1 MITFEQH
8 CTLYAVSFFLLLMD
22 EVAWFVIIKFNFCI
36 RRFLTLITTCLVKHR
51 AETIFENTSTSTRC
65 LTSIILDRWPGN
77 SRKLCTWKS
86 KISFFFSLWIYTCII
101 SVPSNFGISLSSF
114 TNHFRSSLKNNSDDF
129 RPRKKITYF
138 LSMQDNCRCKI
149 TSSSAKLDMNSS
161 QLLLLE

>member
-65 LTSIILDRWPGN
+65 RTSIILDRWPGN

-86 KISFFFSLWIYTCII
+86 KISFFLSLYEFIHALFLFLVILVFHSHLSRII
-101 SVPSNFGISLSSF
+101 
-114 TNHFRSSLKNNSDDF
+114 RSPFKNNSDDF
-129 RPRKKITYF
+129 RPRKKNHLF

-149 TSSSAKLDMNSS
+149 TASSAKLDIEVANYFC
-161 QLLLLE
+161 

>member
-1 MITFEQH
+1 
-8 CTLYAVSFFLLLMD
+8 MD

-65 LTSIILDRWPGN
+65 RTSIILDRWPGN

-86 KISFFFSLWIYTCII
+86 IFFFSLSLYEFIHALFLFLVILVFHSSHLSRII
-101 SVPSNFGISLSSF
+101 
-114 TNHFRSSLKNNSDDF
+114 RSPLKNNSDDF
-129 RPRKKITYF
+129 RPRNKKNHLF

-149 TSSSAKLDMNSS
+149 TASSAKLDINSS